1 MMFPAIQHLHSS
13 FYVPG
18 PALASW
24 PAPPP
29 PCFWVGID
37 FMLELPHTWLLS
49 SPLCAWHWD
58 ATVVYSQV
66 MTNQDQEAT
75 LCAWHWDATVAYS
88 QVMTNQDQEA
98 TRERASSNFST
109 AQRRWTELL
118 ATASHPK
125 IGLPPFTPC
134 PPRESK
140 GGVQVVG
147 RYWPGFKPQ
156 LLYLKMCG
164 FSQISSPRPIW
175 LIRKM
180 KKMIHGQ
187 HVPVKIR

>member
-1 MMFPAIQHLHSS
+1 MFPAIQHLHSS

-18 PALASW
+18 PALVSW

-29 PCFWVGID
+29 TCFWVGVD
-37 FMLELPHTWLLS
+37 FMLELPHAWLLS
-49 SPLCAWHWD
+49 SP
-58 ATVVYSQV
+58 
-66 MTNQDQEAT
+66 

-88 QVMTNQDQEA
+88 QVMTSQDQEA

-109 AQRRWTELL
+109 AQRRWRELL

-125 IGLPPFTPC
+125 TGLPPFTPC

-147 RYWPGFKPQ
+147 RYWPGFQPQ

-164 FSQISSPRPIW
+164 FSQISSPSPIW
-175 LIRKM
+175 LICKM
-180 KKMIHGQ
+180 KKMIRGQ